1 MKGVIA
7 MLVLGR
13 KENERLISDGKIVV
27 TVVRV
32 SNGTVRLGIDAPAH
46 ISIKREEL
54 LESPPSNQRRIMA
67 ACSN

>member
-1 MKGVIA
+1 

-13 KENERLISDGKIVV
+13 KENERLIIDGNIVV
-27 TVVRV
+27 TVVRA

-54 LESPPSNQRRIMA
+54 LLESPLALNHGRFTA
-67 ACSN
+67 ASPV

>member
-1 MKGVIA
+1 

-13 KENERLISDGKIVV
+13 KVNERLIIDGNIVV
-27 TVVRV
+27 TVVRA

-54 LESPPSNQRRIMA
+54 LESPTATHHGRILA
-67 ACSN
+67 ASPV